1 MTEKLYYI
9 DSHMKTFTAAV
20 TSCEKDGERYLVTLD
35 RTAFFPEGGGQPGD
49 SGMIGDVRVFDTHEK
64 NGEILHYVN
73 REIEPG
79 RTYDCAIDW
88 ETRFRRMQ
96 NHSGEHIVS
105 GLVHKKYGYN
115 NVGFHMGS
123 DVVTIDFD
131 GELSWEQLSEIERDA
146 NYAVAANYK
155 VTATFPPEEVLKT
168 LEYRSKLEL
177 TENVRIVEIEN
188 TDICACCA
196 PHVSSTAEVGTVRI
210 LTSERRRRGGE
221 GVRITMLCGL
231 DAYDN
236 EVVVS
241 ENNTEISMLLSA
253 KRNETA
259 AAVRR
264 LMGENEKLKTRS
276 TELCRELARQRAGS
290 IEPTEGNIC
299 LFDSIL
305 DEPALRALVNE
316 AVKKCSGIAAVFS
329 GSDEGGYRYIIGSR
343 TADLR
348 KAAKSINEGIS
359 GRGGGSPEMIQGSS
373 PFRSAAMP
381 KYGIP
386 PIYMIDTCTGLNLR
400 EYLGEAIYQQLSAE
414 AEKNGTPLDRE
425 KNGYMGGLL
434 LALAELKKRM
444 AAQAASGAP
453 KQKREDGCYPPAIA
467 LGCTWNPK
475 IAELCG
481 KTVAREIGSHGIDM
495 ILGPCI
501 NIHRDPLA
509 GRLSES
515 YSEDPKLL
523 GEIAAGMVRGIQSTG
538 LLADV
543 KHFAANSQEKD
554 RLGVNE
560 RVSERALRE
569 IYLKGFEIAVK
580 EGHAYSIMSTYGP
593 INGIWTAGRRRFYR
607 FYPHHR

>member
-1 MTEKLYYI
+1 MTQKLYYL
-9 DSHMKTFTAAV
+9 DSHMKTFTATV
-20 TSCEKDGERYLVTLD
+20 TACVPNGDRYELTLD
-35 RTAFFPEGGGQPGD
+35 RTAFFPEGGGQLGD
-49 SGMIGDVRVFDTHEK
+49 SGYIGSVRVFDTHER
-64 NGEILHYVN
+64 GDEVVHYVN
-73 REIEPG
+73 QPVEPG
-79 RTYDCAIDW
+79 SEVNCIIDW
-88 ETRFRRMQ
+88 DVRFRRMQ

-131 GELSWEQLSEIERDA
+131 GELSWEQLSEIEREA

-155 VTATFPPEEVLKT
+155 VTATFPPAEVLKA

-196 PHVSSTAEVGTVRI
+196 PHVRSTAEVGTVRI

-241 ENNTEISMLLSA
+241 QNNTEISTLLSA

-264 LMGENEKLKTRS
+264 LMGENEKLKARS

-329 GSDEGGYRYIIGSR
+329 GSDEGGYRYILGSR
-343 TADLR
+343 TSDLR

-359 GRGGGSPEMIQGSS
+359 GRGGGSPEMIQGS
-373 PFRSAAMP
+373 
-381 KYGIP
+381 
-386 PIYMIDTCTGLNLR
+386 CTACSLT
-400 EYLGEAIYQQLSAE
+400 I
-414 AEKNGTPLDRE
+414 KNFLT
-425 KNGYMGGLL
+425 KFT
-434 LALAELKKRM
+434 
-444 AAQAASGAP
+444 
-453 KQKREDGCYPPAIA
+453 I
-467 LGCTWNPK
+467 
-475 IAELCG
+475 
-481 KTVAREIGSHGIDM
+481 
-495 ILGPCI
+495 
-501 NIHRDPLA
+501 
-509 GRLSES
+509 
-515 YSEDPKLL
+515 
-523 GEIAAGMVRGIQSTG
+523 
-538 LLADV
+538 
-543 KHFAANSQEKD
+543 
-554 RLGVNE
+554 
-560 RVSERALRE
+560 
-569 IYLKGFEIAVK
+569 
-580 EGHAYSIMSTYGP
+580 
-593 INGIWTAGRRRFYR
+593 
-607 FYPHHR
+607 